1 MGMWGG
7 GGGGGG
13 FGGGGGNWGGAG
25 RSRLDD
31 EDQSNKIYDMKLALR
46 LLSYLKPYKLLLT
59 VIMATMTVNVL
70 TDVVGPLII
79 MFAIDNFI
87 ADGDFNGLYWAGG
100 IYLANAAVGWGANYI
115 NLIMM
120 SKVGQSILFK
130 MRAQMFDH
138 LQKQSMTFYDKNE
151 TGRIMSRVQN
161 DVSQIQDTLSQ
172 GFLSVGDAAKLV
184 GIIISM
190 LVLNLQLSGAT
201 LVVIPILAVTMLI
214 WQSYARRAFM
224 RTRRSIA
231 IVNAKLQE
239 NIAGVRAIQSMNREK
254 INMEQFDKINTA
266 NFNANVTAT
275 RLSSALMPVIEILSA
290 LSIAIVVMYGGYLAL
305 QGGILIGTL
314 VAFTL
319 YAQRF
324 FEPIRSITQEYASF
338 QRAMVAGHRI
348 FEILDTKPDV
358 QDLPDAM
365 DLPTVKGEIVF
376 ENVNFFYNKDVQILK
391 DFDLHIR
398 PGENIALVGPTGAG
412 KSTVT
417 SLLSRF
423 YDVSSGTIKVDG
435 HDIRDVK
442 RSSLAKQI
450 AMVLQDPFLFTGNI
464 RENIRYGRLDATDA
478 EVEEAAKLVGLHPFI
493 AKQEKGYDTPIF
505 ERGVNLS
512 VGQRQL
518 ISFARAVLAD
528 PRILILDEAT
538 ANIDTQTELV
548 IQEALKKLLKGRTS
562 IVIAHRLS
570 TIKDADRVIV
580 IEGGRITEQG
590 THMDLLRASG
600 TYERLYTMSYQLA

>member
-7 GGGGGG
+7 GGGGW
-13 FGGGGGNWGGAG
+13 GGGGGGGWGGAG
-25 RSRLDD
+25 RTRLDD
-31 EDQSNKIYDMKLALR
+31 EDQSNKIYDFKLALR
-46 LLSYLKPYKLLLT
+46 LLSYLKSYKLILT
-59 VIMATMTVNVL
+59 AVMATMAVSTFSHVA
-70 TDVVGPLII
+70 GPLII
-79 MFAIDNFI
+79 GYAIDHYITN
-87 ADGDFNGLYWAGG
+87 GDINGLSWIVLVFLGNSA
-100 IYLANAAVGWGANYI
+100 LAWGANYL
-115 NLIMM
+115 NLILMA
-120 SKVGQSILFK
+120 KIGQGILFK

-138 LQKQSMTFYDKNE
+138 LQKQSMSFYDKNE

-172 GFLSVGDAAKLV
+172 GFLSLGDAATLV
-184 GIIISM
+184 GIIIAMIASD
-190 LVLNLQLSGAT
+190 LNLALAT
-201 LVVIPILAVTMLI
+201 LVVIPILAVTMI
-214 WQSYARRAFM
+214 VWQSYARRAFM

-254 INMEQFDKINTA
+254 INMEQFDKLNNA
-266 NFNANVTAT
+266 NFNANVDAT

-290 LSIAIVVMYGGYLAL
+290 LSIAIVVMYGGYLAMNGSI
-305 QGGILIGTL
+305 QIGLL
-314 VAFTL
+314 VTFTL
-319 YAQRF
+319 FAQRF

-348 FEILDTKPDV
+348 FEVLDTKPDV
-358 QDLPDAM
+358 QDLPNAIE
-365 DLPTVKGEIVF
+365 LPTAGGEIVF
-376 ENVNFFYNKDVQILK
+376 NNVNFHYNKEVPILK
-391 DFDLHIR
+391 DFNLHIQS
-398 PGENIALVGPTGAG
+398 GENIALVGPTGAG
-412 KSTVT
+412 KSTVI

-423 YDVSSGTIKVDG
+423 YDVSSGNITIDG
-435 HDIRDVK
+435 HDLRDIK
-442 RSSLAKQI
+442 HSSLAKQI

-478 EVEEAAKLVGLHPFI
+478 EVENAAKIVGLQPFV

-538 ANIDTQTELV
+538 ANIDTQTEIV
-548 IQEALKKLLKGRTS
+548 IQQALKTLLKGRTS

-580 IEGGRITEQG
+580 IEDGRITEQG

>member
-7 GGGGGG
+7 GGGGGW
-13 FGGGGGNWGGAG
+13 GGGGGNWGGAG
-25 RSRLDD
+25 RTRLDD
-31 EDQSNKIYDMKLALR
+31 EDQSSKIYDMKLALR

-59 VIMATMTVNVL
+59 AILGTMTVNVL
-70 TDVVGPLII
+70 TDVAGPLII
-79 MFAIDNFI
+79 GFAIDNYI
-87 ADGDFNGLYWAGG
+87 ADGDFNGLYWAVG
-100 IYLANAAVGWGANYI
+100 IFLGNSALGWGANYV
-115 NLIMM
+115 NLILM

-172 GFLSVGDAAKLV
+172 GFLSVGDAAKLL
-184 GIIISM
+184 GIIIAMIVSD
-190 LVLNLQLSGAT
+190 LNLSLAT
-201 LVVIPILAVTMLI
+201 LVVIPVLAVTMLI

-231 IVNAKLQE
+231 VVNAKLQE

-266 NFNANVTAT
+266 NFNANVHAT

-305 QGGILIGTL
+305 NGQIQIGLL
-314 VAFTL
+314 VTFTL
-319 YAQRF
+319 FAQRF

-348 FEILDTKPDV
+348 FEILDTRPDV
-358 QDLPDAM
+358 QDVPDAKE
-365 DLPTVKGEIVF
+365 LPTVKGEIVF
-376 ENVNFFYNKDVQILK
+376 DNVNFYYNKDVQILK
-391 DFDLHIR
+391 DFNLHIR

-423 YDVSSGTIKVDG
+423 YDVSSGSIKVDG
-435 HDIRDVK
+435 YDIRDIK

-478 EVEEAAKLVGLHPFI
+478 EVEDAAKLVGLHPFI

-538 ANIDTQTELV
+538 ANIDTQTEMV
-548 IQEALKKLLKGRTS
+548 IQQALKTLLKGRTS

-580 IEGGRITEQG
+580 IEDGRITEQG
-590 THMDLLRASG
+590 THMDLLRANG